1 MNAVHPNQM
10 SILFVLIFY
19 LNFIQPF
26 NIFIHNL
33 FNFTLMSIQES
44 LQIERNKKFGNIIL
58 FKESSWWRA
67 YEESAFICHYFAK
80 DLNENERLK
89 PTRRK
94 YKDIDESCIFVGFP
108 VKSISKYLPNI
119 EDRMIYND
127 DMNILT
133 INVLDFVSNVNNFD
147 DEYIKWKNSVAIKT
161 KNKSNNDNNNVSN
174 NLNKSSNEDRYFKII
189 ELVQEIVSFPI
200 EHKTMIE
207 NMLFISDI
215 KQKFLKII

>member
-1 MNAVHPNQM
+1 MFEWSDFSDVADDLSKNPEEAYLRS
-10 SILFVLIFY
+10 SIDRQYYSLFGSSREYLIKK
-19 LNFIQPF
+19 
-26 NIFIHNL
+26 
-33 FNFTLMSIQES
+33 
-44 LQIERNKKFGNIIL
+44 RNKNYLKIGGRDIHQKVRDELLN
-58 FKESSWWRA
+58 S
-67 YEESAFICHYFAK
+67 K

-108 VKSISKYLPNI
+108 IKSISKYLPNI

-127 DMNILT
+127 DMSILT
-133 INVLDFVSNVNNFD
+133 IDVLDFVSNVNNFD
-147 DEYIKWKNSVAIKT
+147 DEYINWKNSVAIKT
-161 KNKSNNDNNNVSN
+161 KNKSNNDNNNASN
-174 NLNKSSNEDRYFKII
+174 NLNKSSNEGRYFKII